1 MKYYRD
7 LQVLAATYVAARLQ
21 GLPKATRIADTAALR
36 LDMGEEDVKFAEAA
50 LSQVQRR
57 VSALAKV
64 DAANL
69 RLAIDGASGIDPG
82 VLAILERLEKVQN

>member
-1 MKYYRD
+1 MRGGGAIIIID
-7 LQVLAATYVAARLQ
+7 RSAEAAIV
-21 GLPKATRIADTAALR
+21 GGDFV
-36 LDMGEEDVKFAEAA
+36 VKFAEAA